1 MRVRDMQWGLGMAFD
16 KQEWTEFLSIDEKID
31 NVTRMLLF
39 QYATM
44 LDSRGIAVCKPKV
57 LSKSMDLPEKEVRK
71 HFNLAKNAG
80 WLEPVDVSGKK
91 GYQATMPF

>member
-1 MRVRDMQWGLGMAFD
+1 MAFD
-16 KQEWTEFLSIDEKID
+16 KKEWAELLSIDDEMD
-31 NVTRMLLF
+31 AVTRMLLF

-44 LDSRGIAVCKPKV
+44 LDSHGRAVCKPKV
-57 LSKSMDLPEKEVRK
+57 LSKSMGVPEKEVRK